1 MKAVFEIK
9 DIKQDWQPPF
19 KKSEEIKQVEV
30 SENEEFEADGD
41 SGFVF
46 RLIRI
51 GDEYANVQF
60 NRLYTIKGHEH
71 PNDRT
76 VRLQKQGDSYSF
88 SALWNA
94 NGVTKK
100 LKLIDTVV

>member
-1 MKAVFEIK
+1 MKAVFEIR
-9 DIKQDWQPPF
+9 DMKQDWQPPF
-19 KKSEEIKQVEV
+19 KKSEEIRQVEV
-30 SENEEFEADGD
+30 SENEEFEADGE

-46 RLIRI
+46 RLVRI
-51 GDEYANVQF
+51 GDGSAQVQF

-76 VRLQKQGDSYSF
+76 VRLQKAGDSYSF

-94 NGVTKK
+94 NGVTKQ
-100 LKLIDTVV
+100 LKLVDVV